1 MVWLSI
7 TQNAAALDCVAAH
20 SRPWA
25 QVEKFWRFC
34 DRYGNYQATP
44 PRLRRQFV
52 IEMER
57 ARRQA
62 KSCPNAQ
69 P

>member
-7 TQNAAALDCVAAH
+7 TQNVDALDPVAAH

-25 QVEKFWRFC
+25 KVEKFWRFC
-34 DRYGNYQATP
+34 NRYGDYQATP
-44 PRLRRQFV
+44 PRLRRQFI

-57 ARRQA
+57 ARSQA
-62 KSCPNAQ
+62 KSCADAQ
-69 P
+69 H